1 MGLQESTLPQCF
13 NLIARYDT
21 NGFRLG
27 WRHHGMSGGGGGG
40 CEGECNGT
48 KRVKERESWNGQG
61 GCCWPKWAICVCLR
75 VCLRGYGKYM
85 SGPIIPASLTS
96 HGTLARWGQEG
107 TQVSSCYSST
117 QTTHRVQPPSL
128 MQTHPDLLSILQK
141 TETQCLVQPSHRHS
155 CGNPESSA
163 ESFRCSLWTLKL
175 SCPTSLLSVPFF
187 K

>member
-1 MGLQESTLPQCF
+1 MEAPRDEKETWVG
-13 NLIARYDT
+13 R
-21 NGFRLG
+21 
-27 WRHHGMSGGGGGG
+27 GGGVQ
-40 CEGECNGT
+40 GECNGT

-141 TETQCLVQPSHRHS
+141 NRDTMSCSTFTQTQLWKSREFQMQLVDIEIVLPHF
-155 CGNPESSA
+155 SA
-163 ESFRCSLWTLKL
+163 VR
-175 SCPTSLLSVPFF
+175 PFL
-187 K
+187 